1 MNKLTFW
8 ITLGIVAV
16 TITLLPVYLSS
27 RAAPAAQYTPPPPR
41 PTMTP
46 RPTNTPPGSPPPPRP
61 TPVPS
66 SVPPRPTPLPP
77 EPPSRPTP
85 SLDEGDSPTA
95 AFRLHGQVWKWEQE
109 PVGQIAVRLQ
119 GQDWSVQTTTDMAG
133 QYAFDGLGQGIALL
147 NLVLSEGFLP
157 LTTDVA
163 VRLGYVSDLTVNL
176 GFYAAGETPAPS
188 PAPVLTADRATT
200 SPGETVVYRIH
211 ARYEADASSALS
223 NVLLTDLLPEGM
235 TVISVETSRG
245 SVETWSNLVTVD
257 VGEFVPGEE
266 VTVTLTA
273 RVADDLADGMTLT
286 NRATLI
292 SNERPATQSAAVT
305 ITVGQG
311 SPAVLPETGGTSPD

>member
-1 MNKLTFW
+1 MLK
-8 ITLGIVAV
+8 
-16 TITLLPVYLSS
+16 
-27 RAAPAAQYTPPPPR
+27 
-41 PTMTP
+41 
-46 RPTNTPPGSPPPPRP
+46 
-61 TPVPS
+61 
-66 SVPPRPTPLPP
+66 
-77 EPPSRPTP
+77 
-85 SLDEGDSPTA
+85 
-95 AFRLHGQVWKWEQE
+95 
-109 PVGQIAVRLQ
+109 
-119 GQDWSVQTTTDMAG
+119 
-133 QYAFDGLGQGIALL
+133 
-147 NLVLSEGFLP
+147 LVLPDGFLP

-176 GFYAAGETPAPS
+176 GFYAAGETPDPS

-200 SPGETVVYRIH
+200 SPGKTVVYRIH
-211 ARYEADASSALS
+211 ARYEADAGSALS
-223 NVLLTDLLPEGM
+223 NVLLTDLLPKGM
-235 TVISVETSRG
+235 TVISVETNRG
-245 SVETWSNLVTVD
+245 SVETWGNLVTVD